1 MNARVQ
7 SPVRTESR
15 SRPVFHPNRAMPLHP
30 NRALLLQ
37 RKCACGR
44 SSSETEGCAE
54 CGKNKTIMQ
63 RRSVVEQEQTVI
75 PPIVH
80 DVLNASGRPLEPATR
95 GFMESRFGHDF
106 SQVRVHTDG
115 RAAESARAVDALAY
129 TVGRDIVFAAGR
141 YRAGAAAGNRL
152 LAHELTHVVQQ
163 ARSPISLNAT
173 SLGGVSSAH
182 HPLEREADAAADR
195 VAAGHHVAM
204 PSGHAPAG
212 LQRLQ
217 GEDKGTPQTD
227 DCSGWENDPESF
239 SIHVARHIAKTEI
252 NPILGRALPTVT
264 CRDPH
269 DCDVIFPKG
278 PTIRVMWNPA
288 TRRALGRFD
297 SGGERT
303 RFLFT
308 YSCPDGQL
316 TLKFVLSRT
325 DPAPPSATGEE

>member
-7 SPVRTESR
+7 APMRTELR
-15 SRPVFHPNRAMPLHP
+15 WKPTFHP

-37 RKCACGR
+37 RKCACG
-44 SSSETEGCAE
+44 SSSRETEGCAE

-297 SGGERT
+297 SGGERK

-308 YSCPDGQL
+308 YACPDGQL

>member
-7 SPVRTESR
+7 APGRTESR
-15 SRPVFHPNRAMPLHP
+15 WKPTFHPNRAMP
-30 NRALLLQ
+30 LQ

-44 SSSETEGCAE
+44 SSRETEGCVE
-54 CGKNKTIMQ
+54 CDKSKIIKQ
-63 RRSVVEQEQTVI
+63 PRSVVEHEQTMI

-80 DVLNASGRPLEPATR
+80 DVLNTSGRPLDPDTR

-106 SQVRVHTDG
+106 SQVRVHTDV
-115 RAAESARAVDALAY
+115 RAAESARAVDAVAY

-141 YRAGAAAGNRL
+141 YQAGAAAGNRL

-163 ARSPISLNAT
+163 ARSPISLDAM
-173 SLGGVSSAH
+173 SLNGVTSAH
-182 HPLEREADAAADR
+182 HPSEREADAVADR
-195 VAAGHHVAM
+195 IAAGHHVAV
-204 PSGHAPAG
+204 PSGHAPASV
-212 LQRLQ
+212 QRLQ
-217 GEDKGTPQTD
+217 EEDKGTAQTD

-252 NPILGRALPTVT
+252 NPILGRDLPTVT

-269 DCDVIFPKG
+269 DCDVIFTKG
-278 PTIRVMWNPA
+278 PTIRVMWNPG

-297 SGGERT
+297 SGGERK

-316 TLKFVLSRT
+316 ALKFVLSRT
-325 DPAPPSATGEE
+325 DPAPPSATGKE